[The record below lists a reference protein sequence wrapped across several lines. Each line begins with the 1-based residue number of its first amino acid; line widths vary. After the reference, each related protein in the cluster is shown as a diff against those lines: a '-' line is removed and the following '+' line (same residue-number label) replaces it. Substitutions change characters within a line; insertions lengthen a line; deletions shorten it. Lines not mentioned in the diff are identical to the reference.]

1 MRDAFPFAHVQ
12 CEAVVVFVDG
22 LATMEAHG
30 VLRQGGVQAAIA
42 SERECRGV
50 GHVRVQDTGFARNT
64 VNGGVDEHSSG
75 LNRVP
80 AGKLV
85 AMGVDQYDVISLDL

>member
-1 MRDAFPFAHVQ
+1 M
-12 CEAVVVFVDG
+12 
-22 LATMEAHG
+22 
-30 VLRQGGVQAAIA
+30 
-42 SERECRGV
+42 
-50 GHVRVQDTGFARNT
+50 QDTGFARNT

-85 AMGVDQYDVISLDL
+85 AMGVDQYDVISLDLVPHQATRIQQEVVRVAW